1 MIKKLLIFIGL
12 FFLNN
17 VAIADQK
24 VPNWVFVGKN
34 ISEDLTYVDT
44 NNITNKSNKIK
55 QYWTKMNF
63 EKPVQFSGKSYSS
76 LRAFMEVK
84 CDDNMVSTNFY
95 RFYEHHDNRG
105 YATLD
110 NGKPNHWGM
119 IIPGSVE
126 SIMVFKYV
134 CK

>member
-1 MIKKLLIFIGL
+1 MIKKILIVSLL
-12 FFLNN
+12 FFFDK

-24 VPNWVFVGKN
+24 IPNWVFVGKN
-34 ISEDLTYVDT
+34 ISGDLTYVDT
-44 NNITNKSNKIK
+44 NNINNKSNKIK

-63 EKPVQFSGKSYSS
+63 EKPVQFSSKSYSS

-84 CDDNMVSTNFY
+84 CDENMVSTNFF

-105 YATLD
+105 YATIN
-110 NGKPNHWGM
+110 NGKPNHWEM

-126 SIMVFKYV
+126 SVMIFKYV